1 MELVGSILGNR
12 YEIVSKV
19 GNGGMAT
26 VYKAKDRTLN
36 RNVAIKVLKDE
47 FANDQEFIK
56 RFQIEAQSAAA
67 LSHPNIVSI
76 YDVSNDGDIHY
87 IVMELIEGK
96 TLKDVIKIEGRLD
109 WKTSAALASQI
120 ASGLWAAH
128 KNHIIHR
135 DIKPHNIIITREGIA
150 KITDFGIAKAV
161 TSSTINANAGS
172 LRKRSLFFTRT
183 CKRRIYRRKVRYLF
197 AWNSSI

>member
-1 MELVGSILGNR
+1 MELVGEVLGNR
-12 YEIVSKV
+12 YEIVEKV
-19 GNGGMAT
+19 GEGGMAT
-26 VYKAKDRTLN
+26 VYKAKDRTLF

-76 YDVSNDGDIHY
+76 YDVSNDGNIHY

-96 TLKDVIKIEGRLD
+96 TLKDIINIEGRLD
-109 WKTSAALASQI
+109 WKTSAEIASQI

-128 KNHIIHR
+128 KSHIIHR
-135 DIKPHNIIITREGIA
+135 DIKPHNIILTKEGIA

-172 LRKRSLFFTRT
+172 LRKCTLFFTRA
-183 CKRRIYRRKVRYLF
+183 CKGWVYR
-197 AWNSSI
+197 